1 MISLSSEMTV
11 LRDEMLKTN
20 GTTDKFT
27 EDEINAIWEKE
38 FIYNFGIIIL
48 ETLNNE
54 WDPLI
59 HIKKIYEEDGIR
71 FTATVS
77 GSAGLDSV
85 ITTII
90 NDCLKPLPDRPDFPE
105 VVKRLREWGAM
116 EYNECDK

>member
-1 MISLSSEMTV
+1 MTV

-77 GSAGLDSV
+77 ASAGLDSV

-90 NDCLKPLPDRPDFPE
+90 NDCLKSLPDRPDFPE